1 VRSRLSLDARNPLP
15 SGAISVG
22 AGLLLNGVSTYV
34 FLAIAG
40 HTLTAERYSAFAGF
54 WALLFVVAPGIFL
67 PLEQELGRA
76 ISARRARGDGDGP
89 VVARCALIGG
99 GFLAL
104 LLVGSGA
111 AFGPLDSRLLGGDG
125 VLMIALLLGITAY
138 CAEHLARG
146 TLSGNGRFRAYGV
159 LLGSEGVYRACF
171 CAALAVAHVG
181 SPGPYGLALVAGSF
195 AAVLTAL
202 AGQRGLLD
210 PGSPTRNTEVTNALG
225 SLLIAS
231 MATMFMLNGG
241 TVVVQLLAAPSEQRV
256 AGSFLNGRVIAFV
269 PLFLFQ
275 AVTAA
280 LLPRLS
286 ALVSRGA
293 HAEFRRTLGRLLLV
307 VAALGAAAIVGSLLV
322 GPAVLRLVFGPDFT
336 LTSRDLAL
344 LAASS
349 AALMAAQALGQ
360 GLIARSAYR
369 GVVAGWVTAVGAFF
383 IVVFAVHPLLLRV
396 ELGIL
401 GGGLAAAVILAALQP
416 DLWRPGAR
424 PDSPTV

>member
-1 VRSRLSLDARNPLP
+1 MRSRQLLGARNPLP
-15 SGAISVG
+15 QGAISVG
-22 AGLLLNGVSTYV
+22 VGLLLNGVCTYV

-40 HTLTAERYSAFAGF
+40 HALSAESYSAFAGF
-54 WALLFVVAPGIFL
+54 WALLFVVAPGIFI

-76 ISARRARGDGDGP
+76 IAARRARGDGAGP

-99 GFLAL
+99 CFLAL
-104 LLVGSGA
+104 VLVGSGA

-125 VLMIALLLGITAY
+125 VLMVALLLGVSAY

-146 TLSGNGRFRAYGV
+146 TLSGNGRFRAYG
-159 LLGSEGVYRACF
+159 LLVGAEGVYRAAF
-171 CAALAVAHVG
+171 CAALAAAHVR
-181 SPGPYGLALVAGSF
+181 SPGAYGLVLVAGSF

-202 AGQRGLLD
+202 ANQRGLLT
-210 PGSPTRNTEVTNALG
+210 PGSPARHAEVTTALG

-231 MATMFMLNGG
+231 VATMFIFNGG
-241 TVVVQLLAAPSEQRV
+241 TVMVQLLAAPSEHRV
-256 AGSFLNGRVIAFV
+256 AGSFLNGRVLAFV

-293 HAEFRRTLGRLLLV
+293 HAEFRRTLGRLLLL
-307 VAALGAAAIVGSLLV
+307 VAALGAATIIGSLLV
-322 GPAVLRLVFGPDFT
+322 GPPVLRLVFGPDFT

-349 AALMAAQALGQ
+349 TALMAAQALGQ
-360 GLIARSAYR
+360 GLIARSAYG
-369 GVVAGWVTAVGAFF
+369 GVVAGWLAAVVAFF
-383 IVVFAVHPLLLRV
+383 IVVFAVHGLLLRV

-401 GGGLAAAVILAALQP
+401 GGGVAAVIVLAALQQ
-416 DLWRPGAR
+416 DLWRAGVR
-424 PDSPTV
+424 PEASAA